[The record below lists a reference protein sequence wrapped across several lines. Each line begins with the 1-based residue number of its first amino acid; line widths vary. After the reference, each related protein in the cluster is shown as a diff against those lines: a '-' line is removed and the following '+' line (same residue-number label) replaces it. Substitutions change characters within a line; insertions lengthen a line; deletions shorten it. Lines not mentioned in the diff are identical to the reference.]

1 MDKNTV
7 YGLILMALVFFGF
20 MYFTSPDP
28 ATVEEQAQTEKS
40 VTESQPTAAAVFT
53 DTEREWLAKNILSNG
68 TPVASED
75 GRTVVE
81 LNSNGV
87 HLVLAGDS
95 IYGTVNVNGK
105 TLNWQD
111 IASNNLSAMTA
122 AEHTAAIDKVRAL
135 SNSIG
140 RYGRF
145 ATFLTGEEKK
155 LTLENDVLKLDLSS
169 KGGMVSR
176 AELKKYDTEYDPD
189 ETKKVKK
196 KVVMFDSESNQMSF
210 TLPLPQEISTADLYF
225 TPKQVTDSTVLMA
238 LDLSADAYWGIKY
251 TLPKGD
257 SYMIKMEVV
266 QKNMAPI
273 VQSNVRKLGVN
284 WHQDI
289 HRQEKGRM
297 FE

>member
-7 YGLILMALVFFGF
+7 YGLVLMALVFFGF

-28 ATVEEQAQTEKS
+28 AAVEEQAQTEQAAADK
-40 VTESQPTAAAVFT
+40 TPTAAALFS

-68 TPVASED
+68 TPVATE
-75 GRTVVE
+75 
-81 LNSNGV
+81 NGASAV
-87 HLVLAGDS
+87 ALQSGDVDLTLVGDS
-95 IYGTVNVNGK
+95 IYGTVAVNGK
-105 TLNWQD
+105 KLQWSD
-111 IASNNLSAMTA
+111 IAANNLSAMSA

-145 ATFLTGEEKK
+145 ASFLTGADKPV
-155 LTLENDVLKLDLSS
+155 TLENEVIKLDLSS
-169 KGGMVSR
+169 KGGMVAR

-189 ETKKVKK
+189 ESKKVKK

-210 TLPLPQEISTADLYF
+210 TLPLPQEIATSDLYF
-225 TPKQVTDSTVLMA
+225 TPREVTDSTVLMA
-238 LDLSADAYWGIKY
+238 LDMSADAFWGIRY

-257 SYMIKMEVV
+257 SYMLKMEVV

-273 VQSNVRKLGVN
+273 V
-284 WHQDI
+284 
-289 HRQEKGRM
+289 
-297 FE
+297 